1 LGVAG
6 PELSNR
12 RPAQN
17 RARFWSVDA
26 VHLASDSEHRACV
39 LKADA
44 GRKLP
49 ETSLGCGHFG
59 ITPATVRPS
68 VSLVVHHSR
77 RLAVER
83 TSRKGR
89 RRCQKETPRRLRAT
103 AQNSTRG
110 RCLRGGGEYG
120 PPLLP
125 SLSKVIHTLHLNTGA
140 RQCTPAP
147 GHRGHVVVI
156 PATPCRG
163 DPGCNHR
170 KRASSAQGHGGLAG
184 NDQLRSVA
192 TLPPRFGSR
201 LCAMI
206 PWRLVE
212 VFVAELGPV
221 ERLNRPSR
229 AVFAMGAQSGR
240 GRFECEEDRS
250 LASVRS

>member
-1 LGVAG
+1 MRFTSPRIASTARAFSKPTLAANC
-6 PELSNR
+6 PRRASN
-12 RPAQN
+12 
-17 RARFWSVDA
+17 A
-26 VHLASDSEHRACV
+26 VTSASH
-39 LKADA
+39 
-44 GRKLP
+44 
-49 ETSLGCGHFG
+49 
-59 ITPATVRPS
+59 PATVRPA
-68 VSLVVHHSR
+68 VSFVVHHSR

-83 TSRKGR
+83 TSAERSAKVSEGDAEEASGDSTELDTRSLPPRWR
-89 RRCQKETPRRLRAT
+89 RIL
-103 AQNSTRG
+103 
-110 RCLRGGGEYG
+110 G

-125 SLSKVIHTLHLNTGA
+125 SLSKVISTLHLNTGA

-192 TLPPRFGSR
+192 TLPPRYGSR